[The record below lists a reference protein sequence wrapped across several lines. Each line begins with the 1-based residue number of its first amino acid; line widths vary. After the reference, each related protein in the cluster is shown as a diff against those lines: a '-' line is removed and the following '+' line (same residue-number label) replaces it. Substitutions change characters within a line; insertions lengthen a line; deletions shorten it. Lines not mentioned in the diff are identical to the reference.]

1 MSPSCQHARPAARH
15 AVPVSRFTR
24 GLVLLLAVL
33 LLSSGC
39 TMLPREEETLAP
51 PLQIPEK
58 VSYETLEVKKG
69 TIERKLRAT
78 GRFMSV
84 SQANVQLTEQ
94 GGRLETIHIR
104 IGDTVK
110 KGDLLVTL
118 DVAALADDIRLQE
131 IAVERSRLSLERLKK
146 EIEAEAAT
154 ADPALAPAAVEAKR
168 VKNAYDVQ
176 MAQLDIETNRLRL
189 EGLRRA
195 YEESRLESPIDGKV
209 TYVADFITGDYIDTY
224 QTVVTVADPTQLQLR
239 YAEERVGEFMTGM
252 PVVVTY
258 DRQEYEG
265 TVVMTPVD
273 QPLDAKES
281 MKQTVLIDLPAL
293 PEDARIGAD
302 AQIIA
307 TLERS
312 EDTIVLPRYAINKNF
327 GRTYVNVLVDNI
339 REERDVEVG
348 IQSETEVEILK
359 GLELGELV
367 IIR

>member
-1 MSPSCQHARPAARH
+1 MNP
-15 AVPVSRFTR
+15 R
-24 GLVLLLAVL
+24 GLITDSLRRRHGLFCRGVVLAMMCVFLFT
-33 LLSSGC
+33 GC

-51 PLQIPEK
+51 PLKIPEK
-58 VSYETLEVKKG
+58 VTYETIEVKKG
-69 TIERKLRAT
+69 TIERKVRAT

-84 SQANVQLTEQ
+84 SQANTQFTEQ
-94 GGRLETIHIR
+94 GGRLEAIHIR
-104 IGDTVK
+104 IGDTVQ

-118 DVAALADDIRLQE
+118 DVASLADDIRLQE
-131 IAVERSRLSLERLKK
+131 IAVERARLSYERLKK

-168 VKNAYDVQ
+168 LRNAFDLE
-176 MAQLDIETNRLRL
+176 MAELDIETSRLRL
-189 EGLRRA
+189 EALRRA
-195 YEESRLESPIDGKV
+195 YAESRLLSPIDGKV
-209 TYVADFITGDYIDTY
+209 TYVADIQTGDYVDTY

-252 PVVVTY
+252 EVVVMY
-258 DRQEYEG
+258 EREEYEG

-281 MKQTVLIDLPAL
+281 MKQTVLIDLAAL
-293 PEDARIGAD
+293 PQDARIGAD

-327 GRTYVNVLVDNI
+327 GRTYVNVVVNNI

-359 GLELGELV
+359 GLEIGELV